1 MSIELEDAKVK
12 VALFQKQ
19 CEEYLVVLVQQKREA
34 DEQQKSV
41 SPLETRVSCVVMAIY
56 AVIYHYLQSEI
67 NSFDF
72 CFKGEIDL

>member
-41 SPLETRVSCVVMAIY
+41 SLRLESVGTFPSRMLCWVTCA
-56 AVIYHYLQSEI
+56 
-67 NSFDF
+67 
-72 CFKGEIDL
+72 